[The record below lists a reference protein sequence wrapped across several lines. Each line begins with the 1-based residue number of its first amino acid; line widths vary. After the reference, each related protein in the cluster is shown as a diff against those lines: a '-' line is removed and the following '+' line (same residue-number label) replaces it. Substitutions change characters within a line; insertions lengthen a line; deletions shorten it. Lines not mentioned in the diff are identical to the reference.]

1 MRKLKIEEMDR
12 LTLEEYKKA
21 RKIPLIVI
29 LDNVRSIY
37 NVGSILRT
45 ADAFRVEYVCLC
57 GITSVPPS
65 PEIHKTALGAEESVD
80 WTYFKTTAE
89 ACNFARKKGYV
100 LMAAEQVD
108 GSIKLGTP
116 MPEAA
121 GYAVV
126 LGHEVHGVAQEIVDM
141 CDYALEIP
149 QYGTKHSLNVSV
161 AAGIVMWNFSEL
173 LNKNT

>member
-1 MRKLKIEEMDR
+1 MHKLKIEEMDR
-12 LTLEEYKKA
+12 LSVEEYKKA
-21 RKIPLIVI
+21 AKIPLIVI

-45 ADAFRVEYVCLC
+45 ADAFRVEKVCLC

-80 WTYFKTTAE
+80 WEYFKTAAE
-89 ACNFARKKGYV
+89 ACEYARSRGYM
-100 LMAAEQVD
+100 LMAVEQVE
-108 GSIKLGTP
+108 GSLKTGEA
-116 MPEAA
+116 MPEAK

-126 LGHEVHGVAQEIVDM
+126 LGHEVHGVDQKIVDA

-161 AAGIVMWNFSEL
+161 AAGIVMWNFSEIL
-173 LNKNT
+173 TLR